1 MIAGNP
7 TVFFVIG
14 NIGMTIFCATN
25 NASCAGVKGK
35 FLALEIATGDGEG
48 NFLTPIDSEF
58 GIIISIFTA
67 SMRQLP

>member
-7 TVFFVIG
+7 AVFFVIG

-35 FLALEIATGDGEG
+35 LLALEIATGDGEG
-48 NFLTPIDSEF
+48 NF
-58 GIIISIFTA
+58 
-67 SMRQLP
+67 